1 MSDQHPYDKLGV
13 SEDAS
18 FDEIQDARNRLL
30 EQYNGDAKRLELIEG
45 LMMPF

>member
-1 MSDQHPYDKLGV
+1 MSDQNPYKKLGV

-30 EQYNGDAKRLELIEG
+30 EQHGVRAIARKLLKL
-45 LMMPF
+45 LMMRF